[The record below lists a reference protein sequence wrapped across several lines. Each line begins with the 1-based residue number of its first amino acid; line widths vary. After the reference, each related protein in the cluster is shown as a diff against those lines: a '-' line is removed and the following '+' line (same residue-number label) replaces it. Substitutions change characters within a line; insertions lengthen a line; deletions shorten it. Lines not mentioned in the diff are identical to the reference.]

1 MRIHYWLGGGAFLV
15 ALAFGAFMMK
25 PRVGNA
31 GAEPAKPKQAQKIV
45 VEPAPPP
52 KENLQ
57 DSEGELN
64 LTGSVVSDSKA
75 TLSTRLPARIVG
87 VSISEGKAVSAGQV
101 AIQLDDSEMQGQART
116 AFAGLNAAIAMARK
130 AEEGLKAQL
139 LKADSDIAT
148 ARSGVKQAEI
158 KRQQAIL
165 GRDALKGDN
174 AADKRLA
181 DEAVRKAE
189 IGHEQAVRTRK
200 SLEELAKVGGVSR
213 NDLQGAITSE
223 KAAASDVNSA
233 REQRKRLDSGATPQ
247 TSYRIALADKDIETA
262 EAGVHQAQEGL
273 KLSKEAKLRVRDVG
287 VQDINTAK
295 AATEQAKAGWRTA
308 QDSTDSLRL
317 RAPFAGVAT
326 AINAKVGEMAQPG
339 MPLVTII
346 SLTGLRVDALVT
358 ARHLARLK
366 EGLPATVQVDS
377 LPNRTFAAHLSQI
390 AATSEPDGRTFRVQ
404 FRFVSPVTLSPG
416 QVARVRLSPAR
427 L

>member
-1 MRIHYWLGGGAFLV
+1 MRTQYWLGGGAFV
-15 ALAFGAFMMK
+15 AALAFGAFMMK

-31 GAEPAKPKQAQKIV
+31 EAEPIKPRQAQQPAI
-45 VEPAPPP
+45 EPAPAPT
-52 KENLQ
+52 ENLKE
-57 DSEGELN
+57 SEGDLN
-64 LTGSVVSDSKA
+64 LTGSVVSDNKA
-75 TLSTRLPARIVG
+75 ALSTRLPARIVS
-87 VSISEGKAVSAGQV
+87 VNVSEGKAVSAGQV

-116 AFAGLNAAIAMARK
+116 AFAGLNSAIAMARK
-130 AEEGLKAQL
+130 ANEGLKAQL
-139 LKADSDIAT
+139 LKADGDIAT
-148 ARSGVKQAEI
+148 ARSGVQQAEI

-165 GRDALKGDN
+165 ARDALKGDN
-174 AADKRLA
+174 ASEKRLA
-181 DEAVRKAE
+181 DEAVRKAV
-189 IGHEQAVRTRK
+189 IGYEQAVRTRK

-213 NDLQGAITSE
+213 NDLQGAIASE
-223 KAAASDVNSA
+223 KAAASDVSSA
-233 REQRKRLDSGATPQ
+233 REQRKRLDSGTNPQ
-247 TSYRIALADKDIETA
+247 TSYRVALADKDIETA
-262 EAGVHQAQEGL
+262 EAGVNQAQEGL
-273 KLSKEAKLRVRDVG
+273 KLAEEAKKRVRELGKQEVEA
-287 VQDINTAK
+287 AK
-295 AATEQAKAGWRTA
+295 AGVEQAKSGWRTA
-308 QDSTDSLRL
+308 QDSADSLRL

-326 AINAKVGEMAQPG
+326 AINAKAGEMAQPG

-366 EGLPATVQVDS
+366 EGLPATVQVDT